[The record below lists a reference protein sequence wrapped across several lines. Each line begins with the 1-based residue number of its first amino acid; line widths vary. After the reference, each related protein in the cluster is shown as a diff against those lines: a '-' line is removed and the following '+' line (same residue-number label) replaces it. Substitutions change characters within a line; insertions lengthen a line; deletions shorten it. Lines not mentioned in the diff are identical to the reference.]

1 MIRVTSYKK
10 DSEQT
15 YGLGATVV
23 MEYLLHAREK
33 VTGVIMHPQFRSEE
47 TVSKIKSLCGS
58 DIPVSVEEK
67 PFNILSKKENCFVI
81 CVIGKKDE
89 HIQSGNHMVLV
100 NPSNAGNMGTIM
112 RSCLGFGVRDLAIIP
127 PSVDHFDPKVIR
139 ASMGASASVR
149 AEVFS
154 SFEDYAARF
163 PGNKLYPFM
172 LDGSTKLHETVIEK
186 PFSLIMGN
194 EATGLPAE
202 FSKIGRPIRIDHSH
216 AIDSLNITIAA
227 SIGLYEATKGIDNDL
242 QS

>member
-10 DSEQT
+10 DSGET

-23 MEYLLHAREK
+23 MEYLQCAREK

-47 TVSKIKSLCGS
+47 TVSKIKTLCGS

-81 CVIGKKDE
+81 CVIEKKDE
-89 HIQSGNHMVLV
+89 RIREGNHMVLV

-127 PSVDHFDPKVIR
+127 PAVDHFDPKVIR

-154 SFEDYAARF
+154 SFEEYAARF

-194 EATGLPAE
+194 EATGLPSE